1 MRHILSFKTL
11 FEESSEYDH
20 PRGYCLCEFLQKE
33 LAKGGFAVEA
43 VDNYRDIA
51 WSVDCVLNG
60 KRIFF
65 FVGYLGT
72 AVTDWQLI
80 VCSDIGLIGW
90 LLGWR
95 DEEQRI
101 ELARAIH
108 SIMSIDGRFGDL
120 RWYSRYTDSPKD
132 QWELEPV

>member
-1 MRHILSFKTL
+1 MRHILSFKTS

-20 PRGYCLCEFLQKE
+20 PRGYSLCEFLQKE
-33 LAKGGFAVEA
+33 LGRAEFVVEP
-43 VDNYRDIA
+43 VDNYRDFA

-65 FVGYLGT
+65 FVGYLGI
-72 AVTDWQLI
+72 AVTDWQFI
-80 VCSDIGLIGW
+80 VCSDIGIIVR
-90 LLGWR
+90 LLGRR

-108 SIMSIDGRFGDL
+108 SIPL
-120 RWYSRYTDSPKD
+120 RVVNVR
-132 QWELEPV
+132 E